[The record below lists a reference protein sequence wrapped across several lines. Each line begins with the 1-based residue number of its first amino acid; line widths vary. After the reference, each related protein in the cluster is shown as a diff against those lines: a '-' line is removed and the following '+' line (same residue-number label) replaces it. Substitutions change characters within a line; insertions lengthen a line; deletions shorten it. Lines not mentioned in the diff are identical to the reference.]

1 MEECQDASICQL
13 FLTFIDFSVIFDI
26 MSNIPDIF
34 DTDMTALIKDTHD
47 LATAI
52 RTRRKQLKITQTYL
66 ASMMGVSRQLIG
78 ELEKGTPGV
87 NVGLAL
93 DVCRELGLK
102 LGYEDEH
109 NDHA

>member
-1 MEECQDASICQL
+1 
-13 FLTFIDFSVIFDI
+13 
-26 MSNIPDIF
+26 MSNIPDIL
-34 DTDMTALIKDTHD
+34 DTDMTTRIKDTHD

-52 RTRRKQLKITQTYL
+52 RTRRKQLKIKQTYL

-102 LGYEDEH
+102 LGYEDIS
-109 NDHA
+109 DDQTA

>member
-1 MEECQDASICQL
+1 
-13 FLTFIDFSVIFDI
+13 

-34 DTDMTALIKDTHD
+34 DTDMTTLIKDTYD

-52 RTRRKQLKITQTYL
+52 RTRRKQLKMTQTYL

-102 LGYEDEH
+102 LGYDVISDGQAACSVSRRRRSTCWPECW
-109 NDHA
+109 N

>member
-1 MEECQDASICQL
+1 
-13 FLTFIDFSVIFDI
+13 
-26 MSNIPDIF
+26 
-34 DTDMTALIKDTHD
+34 MTALIKDPHAPAP
-47 LATAI
+47 AT
-52 RTRRKQLKITQTYL
+52 RPRRKQLKMTQTYL

-102 LGYEDEH
+102 LGYEDIS
-109 NDHA
+109 DDQTA

>member
-1 MEECQDASICQL
+1 
-13 FLTFIDFSVIFDI
+13 

-34 DTDMTALIKDTHD
+34 DTDMTTLIKDTYD
-47 LATAI
+47 
-52 RTRRKQLKITQTYL
+52 L

-102 LGYEDEH
+102 LGYEDIS
-109 NDHA
+109 DDQTA

>member
-1 MEECQDASICQL
+1 
-13 FLTFIDFSVIFDI
+13 
-26 MSNIPDIF
+26 MSNIPDILGR
-34 DTDMTALIKDTHD
+34 DMTAFIKDTHD

-52 RTRRKQLKITQTYL
+52 RARRKQLKMTQAYL

-78 ELEKGTPGV
+78 ELEKGMPGV

-102 LGYEDEH
+102 LGYEDTS
-109 NDHA
+109 DDKTA

>member
-1 MEECQDASICQL
+1 M
-13 FLTFIDFSVIFDI
+13 LTLIR
-26 MSNIPDIF
+26 
-34 DTDMTALIKDTHD
+34 DTSD
-47 LATAI
+47 LARAI
-52 RTRRKQLKITQTYL
+52 RQRRKTLGMTQAYL

-102 LGYEDEH
+102 LGYEGALH
-109 NDHA
+109 DHTA

>member
-1 MEECQDASICQL
+1 
-13 FLTFIDFSVIFDI
+13 
-26 MSNIPDIF
+26 MSNIPDIL
-34 DTDMTALIKDTHD
+34 DSSMTAFIKDTHD

-52 RTRRKQLKITQTYL
+52 RARRKQLKMTQAYL

-78 ELEKGTPGV
+78 ELEKGMPGV

-102 LGYEDEH
+102 LGYEDASD
-109 NDHA
+109 DHTA